1 MEIVSGKFKFP
12 FWNFLKFIIF
22 LVFSIRGTHGYRVGT
37 ALGFILSALYE
48 QKTPW
53 LKMSEA
59 LGSLSFAVL
68 PHICVDCACSV
79 HKEESPNKMHFLET
93 LAID

>member
-1 MEIVSGKFKFP
+1 MEVVAGKFKFP